1 LCEYNYE
8 TVFSQISFGGNN
20 IGVVEITLTFGVANI
35 VRLCYGLESPLYPT
49 TAHSEWWLTLSD
61 WIKKN
66 NFKNIKKLKK

>member
-1 LCEYNYE
+1 M
-8 TVFSQISFGGNN
+8 
-20 IGVVEITLTFGVANI
+20 